1 MQTHA
6 IKLMDREFRI
16 RSAEDLTHIEA
27 VADYVNGTIDEV
39 RGGTK
44 HVPIQ
49 NLLLLATMS
58 MADELFKERARI
70 DALKEKIR
78 SQSRVLLDQLD
89 H

>member
-6 IKLMDREFRI
+6 IKLMDREFKI
-16 RSAEDLTHIEA
+16 RSAEDIAHIEA
-27 VADYVNGTIDEV
+27 VAKYVNGTIDDV
-39 RGGTK
+39 RGETK

-49 NLLLLATMS
+49 SLLLLATMS

-70 DALKEKIR
+70 DSLKEKIR

-89 H
+89 S